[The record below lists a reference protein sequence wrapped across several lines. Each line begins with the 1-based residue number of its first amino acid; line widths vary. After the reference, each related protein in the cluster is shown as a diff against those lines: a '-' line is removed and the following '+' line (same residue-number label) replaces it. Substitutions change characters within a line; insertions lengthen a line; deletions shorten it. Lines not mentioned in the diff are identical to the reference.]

1 MTPLT
6 TLAMAACV
14 AIGPAS
20 DQVLLRDLAP
30 AFESSAP
37 ITSDAAIALA
47 PAPGVERRFEIA
59 ELRRIAARFELP
71 EPLREVCVSRPVAPL
86 DPARVIAAL
95 RTQLPEARIELLDC
109 SRQTVPEGVLDFPL
123 NGLRPAI
130 SGGFWSGSLQYGGRH
145 RVPIWARVKILV
157 SAPRVVAVED
167 LTPGRPIDSAMLRVE
182 TREEFPSVEA
192 SPASVEEVA
201 GKVLRRP
208 VPAGTSIRSAWL
220 AAPKAV
226 LRGEAVEVESREGA
240 AIVQAPGQA
249 QASGAIGDIIL
260 VLNPM
265 SKKRFAARVIAQG
278 KVAVGK

>member
-1 MTPLT
+1 M
-6 TLAMAACV
+6 
-14 AIGPAS
+14 
-20 DQVLLRDLAP
+20 
-30 AFESSAP
+30 
-37 ITSDAAIALA
+37 
-47 PAPGVERRFEIA
+47 
-59 ELRRIAARFELP
+59 
-71 EPLREVCVSRPVAPL
+71 
-86 DPARVIAAL
+86 
-95 RTQLPEARIELLDC
+95 
-109 SRQTVPEGVLDFPL
+109 
-123 NGLRPAI
+123 
-130 SGGFWSGSLQYGGRH
+130 
-145 RVPIWARVKILV
+145 PIWARVKILV
-157 SAPRVVAVED
+157 SAPRVVAVEN
-167 LTPGRPIDSAMLRVE
+167 LSPGRPIDSTMLRVE

-201 GKVLRRP
+201 GKMVRRP

-278 KVAVGK
+278 KVAVGKGSL